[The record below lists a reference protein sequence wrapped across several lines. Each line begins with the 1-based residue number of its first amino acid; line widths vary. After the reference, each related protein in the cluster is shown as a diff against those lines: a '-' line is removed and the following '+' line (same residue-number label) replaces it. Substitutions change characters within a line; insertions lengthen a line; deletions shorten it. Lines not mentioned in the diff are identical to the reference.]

1 MNDNTKIKAIK
12 SHLGIFKTYKE
23 LQNILPFGYIKTRIS
38 PAQKYSFKKQS
49 ILINLEKEKIKEISP
64 TKITKNLLYNKN
76 IYIFSEET
84 EKTKK
89 IITKLKKYYSFN
101 NPKKNISLK
110 SETNDSFI
118 QNNSQNAKNII
129 NFDNYIINTNPIN
142 KKNKKYYPFSLS
154 DNEQNTNNIY
164 ENLSRNEFGLYSSNY
179 RKSYRSSSINNYEMK
194 SNIYLP
200 TIIDRLKKSL
210 PRYQRQHNGLLV
222 NGLGRQSVK
231 DINVNINNDIELLNK
246 EKDNLKRFKFMKNKS
261 GPVYLLSYDIKDN
274 QKFERDIIN
283 KNKKY
288 KTNLLKKNL
297 KISGQIEIIG
307 IKKKIK

>member
-1 MNDNTKIKAIK
+1 MNDITKNKAIK
-12 SHLGIFKTYKE
+12 SHLGIFKTFKE
-23 LQNILPFGYIKTRIS
+23 LQNILPFGYIKTRVS

-49 ILINLEKEKIKEISP
+49 ILINLEKEKNKEISP

-110 SETNDSFI
+110 SETNDSYI
-118 QNNSQNAKNII
+118 QNNSQNTKNIL
-129 NFDNYIINTNPIN
+129 NLNNYIINTNPRN
-142 KKNKKYYPFSLS
+142 KKNNKKSYPFALS
-154 DNEQNTNNIY
+154 YNEQNRNNIN
-164 ENLSRNEFGLYSSNY
+164 ENLSRNEFELYSSNSK
-179 RKSYRSSSINNYEMK
+179 KSYRSSSINNYDMK
-194 SNIYLP
+194 NNIYLP
-200 TIIDRLKKSL
+200 SIIDRLKKSL

-222 NGLGRQSVK
+222 NGLGRKSVK
-231 DINVNINNDIELLNK
+231 DINVNINNDIELLNNEK
-246 EKDNLKRFKFMKNKS
+246 ENLKRFKFIKNKS

-274 QKFERDIIN
+274 QKFERYIIN
-283 KNKKY
+283 KNQKY

-297 KISGQIEIIG
+297 KVSGQIEIIG
-307 IKKKIK
+307 IKKK